1 MAGPYRLPKCL
12 RKEPP
17 IVGPRRCRGCLS
29 TGPFRS
35 TTAEVCIGC
44 DAAQREWR
52 KEYQATYGCLRR
64 RATAAL
70 IRNHP
75 AEYRELFDRERL
87 RAWAEGRP
95 MEAPIPEVFFPDDR
109 VLIELAAK
117 RYSHPRRRKKRED
130 TPRDMQVR
138 PDLGYSRS

>member
-1 MAGPYRLPKCL
+1 MVGPYRLPKCL

-17 IVGPRRCRGCLS
+17 IGGPRHCRGCLS
-29 TGPFRS
+29 NDRFRS
-35 TTAEVCIGC
+35 TTAQVCVEC

-87 RAWAEGRP
+87 GAWDEGRP
-95 MEAPIPEVFFPDDR
+95 MEPPIPEVFFPDDR
-109 VLIELAAK
+109 VLLELAAK
-117 RYSHPRRRKKRED
+117 RFSQPRKRQKREE
-130 TPRDMQVR
+130 TSGDMQVR
-138 PDLGYSRS
+138 ADLR

>member
-1 MAGPYRLPKCL
+1 MAVKYTLPRCMR
-12 RKEPP
+12 RKPP

-35 TTAEVCIGC
+35 TMAEVCIGC
-44 DAAQREWR
+44 DEAQREWR

-87 RAWAEGRP
+87 RAWDEGRP
-95 MEAPIPEVFFPDDR
+95 MEPPIPEVFFPDDR

-117 RYSHPRRRKKRED
+117 RYSQPRKRQKREE
-130 TPRDMQVR
+130 TYGRMQVR
-138 PDLGYSRS
+138 SDLG